1 MNEVLPCVCSFVSG
15 FAPLIS
21 VLIFHLQGFCA
32 INEIKDKQMHIAY
45 FSQEK
50 KSVQMDSIRSC
61 ARSELDSWFC
71 GICCTLVKG
80 LICPS
85 FDG

>member
-1 MNEVLPCVCSFVSG
+1 MNEVLPCVCLFVSG

-50 KSVQMDSIRSC
+50 KVYRWT
-61 ARSELDSWFC
+61 AL
-71 GICCTLVKG
+71 GAALG
-80 LICPS
+80 LNWTPG
-85 FDG
+85 FVGFTVRL